1 MKLFGIRNI
10 MIKNIS
16 IRNISRYVCGFCVVV
31 MMLASCASTDSVMG
45 EYGGNKQKLIDCPQ
59 YTAETHV
66 FEFKDCVDEMR
77 AAEIRAYFKANAG
90 LDLEA
95 VAAAETTTWEKA
107 VELAVF
113 VAKNIPHDNQ
123 KEPLAE
129 RNAISLWEY
138 SRRVPTG
145 FNCRWHGT
153 ILSEL
158 LLSIGIKNFFATC
171 LPAVDDGDC
180 HVVNVV
186 WLPEEE
192 KWAMIDSDML
202 EYAVGEDGKV
212 LSLQEM
218 REYIRGGKTF
228 AICALPGFDDS
239 WIATVSGKEYMQAYW
254 TKNLYWF
261 AAHTTYAFDLEG
273 NRTVPD
279 EYVCLVPPGFDCSN
293 VYADN
298 PVTTS
303 DEAFWN
309 R

>member
-1 MKLFGIRNI
+1 
-10 MIKNIS
+10 MI
-16 IRNISRYVCGFCVVV
+16 
-31 MMLASCASTDSVMG
+31 ASCASTDYVI
-45 EYGGNKQKLIDCPQ
+45 EDYEDNRQKLVDCQ
-59 YTAETHV
+59 EYTAETQV
-66 FEFKDCVDEMR
+66 FEFRDFVDDER
-77 AAEIRAYFKANAG
+77 VAEIRSYFKENAG

-95 VAAAETTTWEKA
+95 VAAADTTTWEKA

-123 KEPLAE
+123 KEPLEE
-129 RNAISLWEY
+129 RNAITLWEY
-138 SRRVPTG
+138 SRRVTSG
-145 FNCRWHGT
+145 FNCRWHSI

-158 LLSIGIKNFFATC
+158 LLSAGIKNFFATC
-171 LPAVDDGDC
+171 LPEDKDDGDC

-186 WLPEEE
+186 WLPEDE
-192 KWAMIDSDML
+192 KWAMIDSDMF
-202 EYAVGEDGKV
+202 EYAVGEDGKP

-228 AICALPGFDDS
+228 TICGLPGFDNS
-239 WIATVSGKEYMQAYW
+239 WIVMDYGKEYMQAYW

-273 NRTVPD
+273 KRTVPD
-279 EYVCLVPPGFDCSN
+279 EYICLVPPGFDCSYT
-293 VYADN
+293 YANN